1 MSLALTVRSML
12 NAGCSA
18 EQIVVVVEQWE
29 ANWKARPAKP
39 QGRRVAYTEDFEAFW
54 KAYPTD
60 ANMSKQEAFDVWKRI
75 GDEDKRLAMEAVPKF
90 VAWCKTQP
98 DYRPI
103 HACRFLSKKRY
114 EGHAQTKD
122 LRLVAGRDGTYVM
135 RDSPEWGRFAEAY
148 KAEKGK
154 YPPVD
159 SKGGWFFSVDKTEK
173 SAPDGE
179 AGVLFEG
186 VNDTQKCPGSV
197 GSAPGL
203 SDATDSQPAPTLAA
217 K

>member
-1 MSLALTVRSML
+1 MSLAITVRSML

-29 ANWKARPAKP
+29 ERWKSRAKKPA
-39 QGRRVAYTEDFEAFW
+39 QRRVAYTEDFEAFW

-60 ANMSKQEAFDVWKRI
+60 QNMSKSEAFDVWKRI
-75 GDEDKRLAMEAVPKF
+75 GDEDRRLAMEAVPKF
-90 VAWCKTQP
+90 VAWCKLQP

-114 EGHAQTKD
+114 EGHAQHTE
-122 LRLVAGRDGTYVM
+122 LMLVASNAGIYVTQ
-135 RDSPEWGRFAEAY
+135 DSPEWGSYAEAY

-159 SKGGWFFSVDKTEK
+159 KKGGWFFKQEQSVDKPCTALIASK
-173 SAPDGE
+173 S
-179 AGVLFEG
+179 GV
-186 VNDTQKCPGSV
+186 K
-197 GSAPGL
+197 
-203 SDATDSQPAPTLAA
+203 
-217 K
+217 

>member
-12 NAGCSA
+12 NAGCSS

-29 ANWKARPAKP
+29 ERWKARPKKP
-39 QGRRVAYTEDFEAFW
+39 TPRRVAYTEDFEAFW

-60 ANMSKQEAFDVWKRI
+60 QNMGKSEAFDVWKRI
-75 GDEDKRLAMEAVPKF
+75 GDDDRRLAMEAVPKF
-90 VAWCKTQP
+90 IAWCKLQP

-114 EGHAQTKD
+114 EGHAQQTE
-122 LRLVAGRDGTYVM
+122 LMLVASNTGIYVTQ
-135 RDSPEWGRFAEAY
+135 DSPEWGFYAEAY

-159 SKGGWFFSVDKTEK
+159 KKGGWFFKQEQPVDKPSEPIISSK
-173 SAPDGE
+173 
-179 AGVLFEG
+179 AGV
-186 VNDTQKCPGSV
+186 K
-197 GSAPGL
+197 
-203 SDATDSQPAPTLAA
+203 
-217 K
+217 